1 MVFILIINGLGIESP
16 NCGSGG
22 RRFETALQPF

>member
-1 MVFILIINGLGIESP
+1 MVFNLIVNDLGIEPP

-22 RRFETALQPF
+22 RRFETAFPPF